1 MTVYFRH
8 RRHSRILRKAEQ
20 LSAFITA
27 QNTRLSVAAVKA
39 LGTLTAS
46 ALADTET
53 VTIAGKVYTFQTT
66 LTNVN
71 GNVKRTGTLA
81 TDLANLKKALNLSG
95 SAGTDYAV
103 AMTAHATVEPVSS
116 DATHLIVRAKT
127 GGVAGNALAT
137 TDTSGTAAWGG
148 TTLAGGA
155 AATSFDTATKLRKYS
170 ADRIKRAA
178 SASDLP

>member
-8 RRHSRILRKAEQ
+8 RRHSKIARYAEHILN
-20 LSAFITA
+20 FISA
-27 QNTRLSVAAVKA
+27 QNTRLLTAAVKA
-39 LGTLTAS
+39 TGTLTAS
-46 ALADTET
+46 ALADTDT

-81 TDLANLKKALNLSG
+81 TDLANLRKALNLSG

-103 AMTAHATVEPVSS
+103 LMTAHATVDPVSS
-116 DATHLIVRAKT
+116 DATHLLVRAKT
-127 GGVAGNALAT
+127 GGTAGNALAT
-137 TDTSGTAAWGG
+137 TETSATASWGG

-155 AATSFDTATKLRKYS
+155 AAIAFNTETKLRKYT
-170 ADRIKRAA
+170 AAQILAA
-178 SASDLP
+178 STASQLP